1 MSLEIK
7 NLVLGYEDK
16 IIVNNIDLSIPK
28 GEITMLIGANGCG
41 KSTLLKSLNRM
52 NDLVEGC
59 RITGSIVKLMHQ
71 NHRAIFY
78 LV

>member
-41 KSTLLKSLNRM
+41 NLLC
-52 NDLVEGC
+52 LV
-59 RITGSIVKLMHQ
+59 V
-71 NHRAIFY
+71 
-78 LV
+78 

>member
-1 MSLEIK
+1 MKLMSLEIK

-41 KSTLLKSLNRM
+41 KST
-52 NDLVEGC
+52 G
-59 RITGSIVKLMHQ
+59 T
-71 NHRAIFY
+71 HRPGAGRRPFGLCDY
-78 LV
+78 ADGASGAGRRDH